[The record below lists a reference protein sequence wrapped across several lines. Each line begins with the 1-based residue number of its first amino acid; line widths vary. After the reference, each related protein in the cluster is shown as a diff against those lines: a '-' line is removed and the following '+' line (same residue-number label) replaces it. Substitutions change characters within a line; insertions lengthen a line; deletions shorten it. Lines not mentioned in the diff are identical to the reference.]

1 MIKVDGRL
9 KKMVALIHHETV
21 YLSEN
26 RRGDTASTF
35 NSLLALYTKL
45 LAGKCLI
52 HIGREVTLCI
62 SIVAL
67 THISTND
74 SKVSYHPS
82 DPWNTFD

>member
-52 HIGREVTLCI
+52 HIGREVTLLYFN
-62 SIVAL
+62 S
-67 THISTND
+67 SP
-74 SKVSYHPS
+74 HPYQHE
-82 DPWNTFD
+82 